1 MTQCVY
7 TVVGTAHAHDSKEQ
21 LHMMRHP
28 CSHLNLSAAAVC
40 VCISQALSSFLK
52 IPSL

>member
-1 MTQCVY
+1 MMMMTQCVY

-21 LHMMRHP
+21 LHML
-28 CSHLNLSAAAVC
+28 SSDLSAAAVC